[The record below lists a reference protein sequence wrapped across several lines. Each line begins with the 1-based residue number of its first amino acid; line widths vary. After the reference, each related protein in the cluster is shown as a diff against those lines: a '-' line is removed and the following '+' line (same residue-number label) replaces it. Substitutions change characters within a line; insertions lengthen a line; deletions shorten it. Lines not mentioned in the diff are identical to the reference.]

1 MAMDNWSRNEYR
13 TFITSRRDGV
23 FEKREDSVFSFKR
36 PASVEVARNDYCE
49 KEVFFDTDVNLPPQ
63 WESMVRVA
71 LKKSSGKFEFKS
83 APVSPVIPTVSPAD
97 EVFKLPSYG
106 SQQPAEHHKQSS
118 SVKKQ
123 VEDDGHGRKDHAFV
137 VSQRNAA
144 AMSITQMSPG
154 SLTRMFQPKYSK
166 SCANSV
172 DVVAAADTITMD
184 SRSSS
189 FRSQSSSNIC
199 ESGDRDTGGEC
210 STSRDSNG
218 SSQDAST
225 MSNDTFDSE
234 RMMNAAE
241 VLKTKSKGH
250 HHHHH
255 NTTTNHHQENEKTS
269 TSTSSWLRSPLKWK
283 GIFGGNKKSAN
294 PDAKGDNH
302 PHPHPR
308 PSSKLSEVSCS
319 STYSSRTDIR
329 HSYSEHPPRPAAA
342 VSRATTRQSSS
353 EYNKTPAN
361 SIRPHPPLLPHHHS
375 TIGDVP
381 KLGTTKADNNN
392 NNNNIAGY
400 INGTKVKTS
409 SLKLKSEQSYP
420 STADCSDVHS
430 VVSIERD
437 RDQGGIARVRERWN
451 KYMKI
456 LKISNTRDAS
466 NKKGSD
472 AGIGSD
478 QSSAAPSRTSTLPN
492 QQTTSSGA
500 APPRAKSM
508 PAILKTPPL
517 RPKSGPSSVFQP
529 VTPTSNSRPPL
540 PNNGGAS
547 HGGKSSNNLLPHS
560 GGLVTSSPRLMKS
573 SSPKLISLSPK
584 VKSSPKV
591 SSSNNSSTISPRISS
606 SSMSELHS
614 AVQGAIAHCKQSHSG
629 LLSPAACK
637 V

>member
-97 EVFKLPSYG
+97 EVFKLPSYS

-123 VEDDGHGRKDHAFV
+123 VEEDGHGRKDHAFV

-172 DVVAAADTITMD
+172 DVVAAVDTITMD

-234 RMMNAAE
+234 RMINAAE

-250 HHHHH
+250 HHHH
-255 NTTTNHHQENEKTS
+255 TSTNLHQENEKTSTS

-283 GIFGGNKKSAN
+283 GIFGGNKKSPN
-294 PDAKGDNH
+294 LDAKGDDH

-342 VSRATTRQSSS
+342 VSRATSRQSS
-353 EYNKTPAN
+353 EYNKTSAN

-375 TIGDVP
+375 TLGDVP
-381 KLGTTKADNNN
+381 KPGTAKGD
-392 NNNNIAGY
+392 NNNIASY

-456 LKISNTRDAS
+456 LKISNSRDTS

-492 QQTTSSGA
+492 QQTTSSGV